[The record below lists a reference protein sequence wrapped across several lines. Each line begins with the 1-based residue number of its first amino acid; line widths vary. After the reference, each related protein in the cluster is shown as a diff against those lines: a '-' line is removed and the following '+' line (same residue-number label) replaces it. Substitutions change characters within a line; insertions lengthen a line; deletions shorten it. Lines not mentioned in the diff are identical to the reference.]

1 MRKHNAIETKL
12 TQTKQQHEQQQ
23 TNKQTHMCTHA
34 RPHTHKRG
42 SSGQT
47 TVVQPLTLI
56 ATKWFTTSILCT
68 EPHHHVSTSAWDPAP
83 PHDECN
89 INHPWQTE
97 KISSTHFSPFDEFKE
112 LQVSLIY
119 FELYRTLH
127 CVSTI
132 WRNHINHNNT
142 NPPPFFTRSLHFFT
156 PPIHFLKNI

>member
-1 MRKHNAIETKL
+1 MPSKQNFRKQNNSTSS
-12 TQTKQQHEQQQ
+12 
-23 TNKQTHMCTHA
+23 NKQTNRHTCARMHA
-34 RPHTHKRG
+34 HTHTNVG
-42 SSGQT
+42 VQVQT

-83 PHDECN
+83 PHDECE

-127 CVSTI
+127 CVSAI

-142 NPPPFFTRSLHFFT
+142 NPPPFNTRSLHFFT